1 MSRANKICAT
11 CAHFLTDDYSQQKEH
26 GLGRCT
32 AYDQGESPAISV
44 VAWNQQF
51 TVLYRPAQNMAARR
65 AFIAKM
71 NQKTQPEE
79 ATP

>member
-1 MSRANKICAT
+1 MTPSGKICAT
-11 CAHFLTDDYSQQKEH
+11 CEHFTVKDYPQQAEN

-32 AYDQGESPAISV
+32 AYDQGESLAISF

-65 AFIAKM
+65 TFIAKM
-71 NQKTQPEE
+71 EQKTQLGE
-79 ATP
+79 AAP